1 MKKHEVVSSPLSAG
15 YIRRYMRSY
24 LSMLAV
30 SALLLTGCSNQ
41 NPDDKTE
48 YDPVELIEYEACFKL
63 VLDGLLN
70 DPIGKYFET
79 SRQMKIASDN
89 CEPLRP
95 TKK

>member
-1 MKKHEVVSSPLSAG
+1 MAVPIFPFDTYDVYMKKLLPVFA
-15 YIRRYMRSY
+15 I
-24 LSMLAV
+24 

>member
-1 MKKHEVVSSPLSAG
+1 MQKFLPVFA
-15 YIRRYMRSY
+15 I
-24 LSMLAV
+24 

-70 DPIGKYFET
+70 DTIGKYFET

>member
-1 MKKHEVVSSPLSAG
+1 MKKLLPVFA
-15 YIRRYMRSY
+15 I
-24 LSMLAV
+24 

-41 NPDDKTE
+41 NLDDKTE

>member
-1 MKKHEVVSSPLSAG
+1 MAVPLYWQGTYDVYMKKLLPVFA
-15 YIRRYMRSY
+15 I
-24 LSMLAV
+24 

>member
-1 MKKHEVVSSPLSAG
+1 MAVPLYWQGTYDVYMKKLLPVFA
-15 YIRRYMRSY
+15 I
-24 LSMLAV
+24 

-48 YDPVELIEYEACFKL
+48 YDPVELIKYEACFKL

>member
-1 MKKHEVVSSPLSAG
+1 MKKLLPVFA
-15 YIRRYMRSY
+15 I
-24 LSMLAV
+24 